1 MSLLE
6 RGVEFVGK
14 LVEHKP
20 VRLTAGWSLF
30 KEEVEGAE
38 DEEAVDEEAVGT
50 AAEHEEAVDEAAVG
64 ADPPSCRPPPFLPP
78 IFLPASRLPSS
89 ASPLPPNLWHDHHAA
104 IANPEERQR
113 NLDRM
118 KRRATGL
125 LVLMAA
131 VFVVTS
137 LFEARH
143 PWLGYIR
150 ATAEASMVGG
160 IADWFAITALFRHP
174 LNIPI
179 PHTAIIPNRKDRI
192 GRSLGNF
199 VQHNFLSPEV
209 LSAKLKAAEISRRA
223 AEWLSDIEHA
233 KTAARQAGSALR
245 GAGTVVRD
253 EDVHALLD
261 RSVVEPL
268 RRMPIAPVLAR
279 GTGVADDR
287 RPASAAARPGDPRP
301 HRLVAENESLIRE
314 RIREE
319 SPWWVPEMVDERIH
333 KGAGRDRADAV
344 RGRHRSRSSAPAP
357 VRRSPRRLD
366 RSAPGLA
373 RSDRAGRGDQ
383 AADARSR
390 DQRPAGRVAL
400 GGTEAGPRP
409 EDTRITT
416 GHRAASARGLSALA
430 TAALEDQAL
439 LEKIDGWVI
448 AAVLRV
454 VEQHRHEVGQLIAQ
468 TVSAW
473 DPDETS
479 RRIELQ
485 VGRDLQFIRIN
496 GTLVGGLVGLLI
508 YTATHAF

>member
-1 MSLLE
+1 MTTMQ
-6 RGVEFVGK
+6 
-14 LVEHKP
+14 P
-20 VRLTAGWSLF
+20 
-30 KEEVEGAE
+30 
-38 DEEAVDEEAVGT
+38 
-50 AAEHEEAVDEAAVG
+50 
-64 ADPPSCRPPPFLPP
+64 
-78 IFLPASRLPSS
+78 
-89 ASPLPPNLWHDHHAA
+89 

-131 VFVVTS
+131 IFVATS
-137 LFEARH
+137 LLEARH

-209 LSAKLKAAEISRRA
+209 LSAKLRAAEISRRA

-279 GTGVADDR
+279 GLALLTIDDR
-287 RPASAAARPGDPRP
+287 HQQLLDRLIHGLTG
-301 HRLVAENESLIRE
+301 LVAENESLIRD
-314 RIREE
+314 RIRAE
-319 SPWWVPEMVDERIH
+319 SPWWLPELVDERIH
-333 KGAGRDRADAV
+333 RKVLGGIERTLYEVGTDPNHKLRRQFDDLLAEWIVQLQDSPEVIARAEAIKQQMLDPTTSGRLAV
-344 RGRHRSRSSAPAP
+344 SLWDELKLALGREDHPNN
-357 VRRSPRRLD
+357 D
-366 RSAPGLA
+366 GAPG
-373 RSDRAGRGDQ
+373 G
-383 AADARSR
+383 
-390 DQRPAGRVAL
+390 V
-400 GGTEAGPRP
+400 
-409 EDTRITT
+409 
-416 GHRAASARGLSALA
+416 ARGLSALA
-430 TAALEDQAL
+430 TAALDDQAL
-439 LEKIDGWVI
+439 LEKIDGWI
-448 AAVLRV
+448 ITAVLKV
-454 VEQHRHEVGQLIAQ
+454 VEQHRGEVGQLIAQ